1 MTEDRQAE
9 DLALRFYRG
18 AHLDGIGM
26 AILATSDL
34 FTPMRGELN
43 EAGKDA
49 VIRALVRE
57 GEERRRLVRNLL
69 THAGNVVRHVR
80 GHVDDRRHFSAAA
93 AEARKAFDLINK

>member
-1 MTEDRQAE
+1 VTQDPQAE

-18 AHLDGIGM
+18 DYLHGVEM

-34 FTPMRGELN
+34 FAPMRGELN
-43 EAGKDA
+43 EAGKEA

-57 GEERRRLVRNLL
+57 GDERRRLVRNLL

-80 GHVDDRRHFSAAA
+80 GHVDDRRHFGAAA
-93 AEARKAFDLINK
+93 AEVRKAFDLVNK